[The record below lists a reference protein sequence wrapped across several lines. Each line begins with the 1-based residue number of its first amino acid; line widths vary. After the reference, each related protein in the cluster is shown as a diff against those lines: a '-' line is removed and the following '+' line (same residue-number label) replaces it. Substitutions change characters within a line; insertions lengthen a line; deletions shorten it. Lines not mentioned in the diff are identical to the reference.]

1 MKKVASAALLG
12 AVILSPAYAVE
23 ITSLKDKDVGIDFGI
38 QYRVMYNNSNIQS
51 NNQYDFFRQRLR
63 LNFDVK
69 TQAGVGGFFQLEYR
83 GGWGGSSPAFSDPR
97 DAYAV
102 NAFNRLQA
110 RGVRYGYLYFPAG
123 PGTVLAGILPA
134 NDQVDQML
142 FSADWDL
149 NVGGIAYAGKVGDF
163 DYRLAYVRLV
173 DGAFYRNKAVKDKDQ
188 HFFVLDLNSKF
199 GGVYAGIHYYGTYGK
214 LVNPNRK
221 NCVDPDHPSDP
232 NYYTDKCNP
241 GYILIYPT
249 ENPTAY
255 TLNQTW
261 IGPTLTYKLD
271 QVNLHAAVLANSG
284 KVGDTSNSGW
294 LARLEGSTKLG
305 PATLSLLG
313 VYSTGKDNKKGFQ
326 TVHSLL
332 GLKEPGKGTGGYWAY
347 TYIFTPHGPSDVN
360 DFRLEPGN
368 LGYGLTTVQAKV
380 DFPIT
385 EGLSAQGVVGTFR
398 SNKDMGGNGK
408 SLGTEAGVTL
418 AASVGKH
425 MTLEFGGAVASLG
438 NAGRAMYNQP
448 DPNNPVVTK
457 KSVNEIFSRLQLEF

>member
-1 MKKVASAALLG
+1 MKKVACVALLG

-23 ITSLKDKDVGIDFGI
+23 ITSLKDRSVGIDFGI

-51 NNQYDFFRQRLR
+51 DNQYDFFRQRLR

-69 TQAGVGGFFQLEYR
+69 TQAGVGGFLQLEYR
-83 GGWGGSSPAFSDPR
+83 GGWGGSSPDVSNPK

-149 NVGGIAYAGKVGDF
+149 NIGGIAYAGKVGDV

-173 DGAFYRNKAVKDKDQ
+173 EGAFYTNIPGIKDKDQ
-188 HFFVLDLNSKF
+188 YFLVLDLNSKL
-199 GGVYAGIHYYGTYGK
+199 GGLDAGIHYYGTYGK
-214 LVNPNRK
+214 ICDPNSSNYPN
-221 NCVDPDHPSDP
+221 NCTPSDF
-232 NYYTDKCNP
+232 
-241 GYILIYPT
+241 I
-249 ENPTAY
+249 

-261 IGPTLTYKLD
+261 AGPTLTYKLD
-271 QVNLHAAVLANSG
+271 QVNLHAVVLANSG
-284 KVGDTSNSGW
+284 KIANTSNSGW

-313 VYSTGKDNKKGFQ
+313 VYSTGKDNGNGFK

-332 GLKEPGKGTGGYWAY
+332 RTGGYWAY
-347 TYIFTPHGPSDVN
+347 TYIFTPQGPSDVN
-360 DFRLEPGN
+360 DFGLEPGN
-368 LGYGLTTVQAKV
+368 GGYGLTTVQAKV

-385 EGLSAQGVVGTFR
+385 EGLSVQGVLGTFR

-408 SLGTEAGVTL
+408 SLGTEGGVTL
-418 AASVGKH
+418 AANVGKH

-438 NAGRAMYNQP
+438 NAGKAIY
-448 DPNNPVVTK
+448 NNPSTK
-457 KSVNEIFSRLQLEF
+457 KSVNEILSRLQLEF

>member
-1 MKKVASAALLG
+1 MLPLNKLNKNFRRLKMKKVASVALLG

-38 QYRVMYNNSNIQS
+38 QYRVMYNNSDIKS
-51 NNQYDFFRQRLR
+51 SDHYDFFRQRLR

-83 GGWGGSSPAFSDPR
+83 GGWGGASPDKSDPR

-102 NAFNRLQA
+102 NASNRLQA

-142 FSADWDL
+142 FSADWDF
-149 NVGGIAYAGKVGDF
+149 NVGGIAYAGKVGDI

-173 DGAFYRNKAVKDKDQ
+173 EGAFYRNTAVKDKDQ
-188 HFFVLDLNSKF
+188 HFLVLDLNSKL
-199 GGVYAGIHYYGTYGK
+199 GGFDVGIHYYGTYGK
-214 LVNPNRK
+214 IALPIPNSNPPKCPSGGNYPD
-221 NCVDPDHPSDP
+221 NCQPSDF
-232 NYYTDKCNP
+232 N
-241 GYILIYPT
+241 
-249 ENPTAY
+249 

-261 IGPTLTYKLD
+261 VGPTLTYKLN
-271 QVNLHAAVLANSG
+271 QASLHAAVLANSG
-284 KVGDTSNSGW
+284 KNANNSNSGW
-294 LARLEGSTKLG
+294 LARFEGSTKLG

-313 VYSTGKDNKKGFQ
+313 VYSTGKNNGNGFQ
-326 TVHSLL
+326 TAHRI
-332 GLKEPGKGTGGYWAY
+332 LKTGGYWAY

-360 DFRLEPGN
+360 DFLLEPGN
-368 LGYGLTTVQAKV
+368 KGYGLTTVQAKV

-385 EGLSAQGVVGTFR
+385 EGLSAQGVIGTFR
-398 SNKDMGGNGK
+398 SNKDMGVNGK
-408 SLGTEAGVTL
+408 NLGTEVGATL
-418 AASVGKH
+418 AANVGKH

-438 NAGRAMYNQP
+438 NAGKAEYNG
-448 DPNNPVVTK
+448 K

>member
-1 MKKVASAALLG
+1 
-12 AVILSPAYAVE
+12 VE
-23 ITSLKDKDVGIDFGI
+23 ITSLKNKDVGIDFGI

-83 GGWGGSSPAFSDPR
+83 GGWGGSSPASDDPR
-97 DAYAV
+97 GAYAV

-149 NVGGIAYAGKVGDF
+149 NIGGIAYAGKVGDI

-173 DGAFYRNKAVKDKDQ
+173 EGAFYRNTAVKDKDQ
-188 HFFVLDLNSKF
+188 HFLVLDLNSKL
-199 GGVYAGIHYYGTYGK
+199 GGFDAGVHYYGTYGK
-214 LVNPNRK
+214 ICLAGNA
-221 NCVDPDHPSDP
+221 C
-232 NYYTDKCNP
+232 T
-241 GYILIYPT
+241 PT
-249 ENPTAY
+249 NFF

-261 IGPTLTYKLD
+261 VGPTLTYKLN
-271 QVNLHAAVLANSG
+271 QASLHAAVLANSG
-284 KVGDTSNSGW
+284 KNANNSNSGW

-313 VYSTGKDNKKGFQ
+313 VYSTGKDNGNGFQ
-326 TVHSLL
+326 TVHGLL
-332 GLKEPGKGTGGYWAY
+332 GTNGYWAY

-360 DFRLEPGN
+360 DFGLEPGN
-368 LGYGLTTVQAKV
+368 QGFGLTTVQTKV
-380 DFPIT
+380 DFPII
-385 EGLSAQGVVGTFR
+385 EGLSAQGVIGMFR

-418 AASVGKH
+418 AANVGKH
-425 MTLEFGGAVASLG
+425 MTLEFGGAVAFLG
-438 NAGRAMYNQP
+438 NAGKAMYNG
-448 DPNNPVVTK
+448 NTK
-457 KSVNEIFSRLQLEF
+457 KSANEIFSRLQLEF

>member
-69 TQAGVGGFFQLEYR
+69 TQAGVGGFLQIEYR
-83 GGWGGSSPAFSDPR
+83 GGWGGASPDKSDPR
-97 DAYAV
+97 EAYAV
-102 NAFNRLQA
+102 NAGNRLQA
-110 RGVRYGYLYFPAG
+110 RGIRYGYLYFPAG

-149 NVGGIAYAGKVGDF
+149 NIGGIAYAGKVGDI

-173 DGAFYRNKAVKDKDQ
+173 EGAFYRNTPGIKDKDQ
-188 HFFVLDLNSKF
+188 HFLVLDLNSKL
-199 GGVYAGIHYYGTYGK
+199 GGLDAGIHYYGTYGK
-214 LVNPNRK
+214 I
-221 NCVDPDHPSDP
+221 CDP
-232 NYYTDKCNP
+232 NSSN
-241 GYILIYPT
+241 YPNNCT
-249 ENPTAY
+249 TSDFI

-261 IGPTLTYKLD
+261 VGPTLTYKLD

-284 KVGDTSNSGW
+284 KIEGIGSNSGW

-313 VYSTGKDNKKGFQ
+313 VYSTGKNNGNGFY
-326 TVHSLL
+326 TVHSVL
-332 GLKEPGKGTGGYWAY
+332 GSKQPGKGTGGYWAY

-360 DFRLEPGN
+360 DFGLEPGN
-368 LGYGLTTVQAKV
+368 LGFGLTTVQAKI

-385 EGLSAQGVVGTFR
+385 KGLSAQGVVGTFR
-398 SNKDMGGNGK
+398 SNKDMIKNGINVGK
-408 SLGTEAGVTL
+408 SLGTEVGVTL
-418 AASVGKH
+418 AANVGKH

-438 NAGRAMYNQP
+438 NAGRAEYNGGA
-448 DPNNPVVTK
+448 K
-457 KSVNEIFSRLQLEF
+457 KSVNEMFARLQLEF

>member
-1 MKKVASAALLG
+1 
-12 AVILSPAYAVE
+12 
-23 ITSLKDKDVGIDFGI
+23 
-38 QYRVMYNNSNIQS
+38 MYNNSDIKS
-51 NNQYDFFRQRLR
+51 SDRYDFFRQRLR

-83 GGWGGSSPAFSDPR
+83 GGWGSASPDKSDPR

-102 NAFNRLQA
+102 NASNRLQA

-123 PGTVLAGILPA
+123 PGTVLTGILPA

-149 NVGGIAYAGKVGDF
+149 NIGGIAYAGKMRDV

-173 DGAFYRNKAVKDKDQ
+173 EGAFYRNTPGIKDKDQ
-188 HFFVLDLNSKF
+188 HFLVLDLNSKL
-199 GGVYAGIHYYGTYGK
+199 GGLDAGIHYYGTYGK
-214 LVNPNRK
+214 ICSPYDQNGNKNPHYPN
-221 NCVDPDHPSDP
+221 NCTPSDF
-232 NYYTDKCNP
+232 N
-241 GYILIYPT
+241 
-249 ENPTAY
+249 

-261 IGPTLTYKLD
+261 VGPTLTYKLN

-284 KVGDTSNSGW
+284 KNANNSNSGW

-313 VYSTGKDNKKGFQ
+313 VYSTGKNNGNGFK
-326 TVHSLL
+326 TVHGLL
-332 GLKEPGKGTGGYWAY
+332 GTNGYWAY

-360 DFRLEPGN
+360 DLGLEPGN
-368 LGYGLTTVQAKV
+368 QGFGLTTVQAKV
-380 DFPIT
+380 DFPII
-385 EGLSAQGVVGTFR
+385 EGLSAQGVIGTFR
-398 SNKDMGGNGK
+398 SNKDMGVNGK

-418 AASVGKH
+418 AANVGKH

-438 NAGRAMYNQP
+438 NAGNAMYNG
-448 DPNNPVVTK
+448 NTK

>member
-1 MKKVASAALLG
+1 MKGAAKAALLS
-12 AVILSPAYAVE
+12 AVLLSPAYAIE
-23 ITSLKDKDVGIDFGI
+23 LIKLDEKGYGIDFGI

-69 TQAGVGGFFQLEYR
+69 TEKGVGGFFQIEYR
-83 GGWGGSSPAFSDPR
+83 GGWGGASPDKSDPR

-102 NAFNRLQA
+102 NALNRLQA
-110 RGVRYGYLYFPAG
+110 RGIRYGYLYFPAG

-173 DGAFYRNKAVKDKDQ
+173 EGAFYRNTPGIKDKDQ
-188 HFFVLDLNSKF
+188 HFLVLDLNSKL
-199 GGVYAGIHYYGTYGK
+199 GGLNAGIHYYGTYGK
-214 LVNPNRK
+214 ICDPNSPNYPN
-221 NCVDPDHPSDP
+221 NCTPSDF
-232 NYYTDKCNP
+232 
-241 GYILIYPT
+241 I
-249 ENPTAY
+249 

-261 IGPTLTYKLD
+261 VGPTLTYKLD

-284 KVGDTSNSGW
+284 KIANTSNSGW

-313 VYSTGKDNKKGFQ
+313 VYSSGKNNGNGFK
-326 TVHSLL
+326 TVEGLL
-332 GLKEPGKGTGGYWAY
+332 GTGGYWAY

-360 DFRLEPGN
+360 DFGLEPGN
-368 LGYGLTTVQAKV
+368 RGYGLTTVQAKV

-385 EGLSAQGVVGTFR
+385 EGFSVQGVVGTFR
-398 SNKDMGGNGK
+398 SNKEMIDGNGNNVGK
-408 SLGTEAGVTL
+408 SLGTEAGVTFT
-418 AASVGKH
+418 AKMGKH
-425 MTLEFGGAVASLG
+425 MNLEFGGAVASLG
-438 NAGRAMYNQP
+438 DAGRAEYNAP
-448 DPNNPVVTK
+448 STK
-457 KSVNEIFSRLQLEF
+457 KSVNEMFARLQLEF

>member
-1 MKKVASAALLG
+1 MPPLINKNFRRLNMKKVASAAILG

-83 GGWGGSSPAFSDPR
+83 GGWGGASPDKSDPR

-149 NVGGIAYAGKVGDF
+149 NIGGIAYAGKVGDI

-173 DGAFYRNKAVKDKDQ
+173 EGAFYRNTAVKDKDQ
-188 HFFVLDLNSKF
+188 HFLVLDLNSKL
-199 GGVYAGIHYYGTYGK
+199 GGLNAGIHYYGTYGK
-214 LVNPNRK
+214 ICQKGNSCNA
-221 NCVDPDHPSDP
+221 SDF
-232 NYYTDKCNP
+232 
-241 GYILIYPT
+241 
-249 ENPTAY
+249 Y

-284 KVGDTSNSGW
+284 KKANTSNSGW

-313 VYSTGKDNKKGFQ
+313 VYSTGKDNGNGFK

-332 GLKEPGKGTGGYWAY
+332 KTGGYWAY

-360 DFRLEPGN
+360 DFGLEPGN
-368 LGYGLTTVQAKV
+368 KGYGLTTVQAKV

-385 EGLSAQGVVGTFR
+385 EGLSVQGVVGTFR

-448 DPNNPVVTK
+448 DSNTVVTK

>member
-142 FSADWDL
+142 FSADWDF
-149 NVGGIAYAGKVGDF
+149 NIGGIAYAGKVGDI

-173 DGAFYRNKAVKDKDQ
+173 EGAFYRNTAVKDKDQ
-188 HFFVLDLNSKF
+188 HFLVLDLNSKF
-199 GGVYAGIHYYGTYGK
+199 GGLNAGIHYYGTYGK
-214 LVNPNRK
+214 ICDPNSSDYPN
-221 NCVDPDHPSDP
+221 NCTPSDF
-232 NYYTDKCNP
+232 
-241 GYILIYPT
+241 I
-249 ENPTAY
+249 

-261 IGPTLTYKLD
+261 VGPTLTYKLD

-284 KVGDTSNSGW
+284 KIANTSNSGW

-313 VYSTGKDNKKGFQ
+313 VYSTGKDNGNGFQ
-326 TVHSLL
+326 TVHNLL
-332 GLKEPGKGTGGYWAY
+332 KTGGYWAY

-368 LGYGLTTVQAKV
+368 RGYGLTTVQAKV

-385 EGLSAQGVVGTFR
+385 EGLSVQGVVGTFR
-398 SNKDMGGNGK
+398 SNKDMAGNGK
-408 SLGTEAGVTL
+408 SLGTEGGVTL
-418 AASVGKH
+418 AANVGKH

-438 NAGRAMYNQP
+438 NAGKVIY
-448 DPNNPVVTK
+448 NNPSTK

>member
-149 NVGGIAYAGKVGDF
+149 NIGGIAYAGKVGDV

-173 DGAFYRNKAVKDKDQ
+173 EGAFYRNTPGINDKDQ

-214 LVNPNRK
+214 ICDPNSP
-221 NCVDPDHPSDP
+221 NYPNHCTPSDF
-232 NYYTDKCNP
+232 
-241 GYILIYPT
+241 
-249 ENPTAY
+249 Y

-261 IGPTLTYKLD
+261 VGPTLTYKLD

-284 KVGDTSNSGW
+284 KIANTSNSGW

-313 VYSTGKDNKKGFQ
+313 VYSTGKDNGNGFK
-326 TVHSLL
+326 TVHGLL
-332 GLKEPGKGTGGYWAY
+332 GTDGYWAY
-347 TYIFTPHGPSDVN
+347 TYIFTPYGPSDVN
-360 DFRLEPGN
+360 NFGLEPSN
-368 LGYGLTTVQAKV
+368 KGYGLTTVQAKV

-385 EGLSAQGVVGTFR
+385 EGLSAQGVIGTFR
-398 SNKDMGGNGK
+398 SNKDMGVNGK
-408 SLGTEAGVTL
+408 SLGTEGGVTL
-418 AASVGKH
+418 AANVGKH

-438 NAGRAMYNQP
+438 NAGKAIY
-448 DPNNPVVTK
+448 NNPSTK
-457 KSVNEIFSRLQLEF
+457 KSINEIFSRLQLEF

>member
-1 MKKVASAALLG
+1 
-12 AVILSPAYAVE
+12 
-23 ITSLKDKDVGIDFGI
+23 
-38 QYRVMYNNSNIQS
+38 MYNNSNIQS

-142 FSADWDL
+142 FSADRDL
-149 NVGGIAYAGKVGDF
+149 NIGGIAYTGKVGDI

-173 DGAFYRNKAVKDKDQ
+173 EGAFYRNTAVKDKDQ
-188 HFFVLDLNSKF
+188 HFLVLDLNSKF

-214 LVNPNRK
+214 I
-221 NCVDPDHPSDP
+221 VDVQRGLPCIDSNGNGTCDAGE
-232 NYYTDKCNP
+232 T
-241 GYILIYPT
+241 LIVPT
-249 ENPTAY
+249 ETHTPI

-261 IGPTLTYKLD
+261 VGPTLTYKLD

-284 KVGDTSNSGW
+284 KIANTSNSGW

-313 VYSTGKDNKKGFQ
+313 VYSTGKDN
-326 TVHSLL
+326 
-332 GLKEPGKGTGGYWAY
+332 
-347 TYIFTPHGPSDVN
+347 
-360 DFRLEPGN
+360 
-368 LGYGLTTVQAKV
+368 
-380 DFPIT
+380 
-385 EGLSAQGVVGTFR
+385 
-398 SNKDMGGNGK
+398 GNGFK
-408 SLGTEAGVTL
+408 RYT
-418 AASVGKH
+418 
-425 MTLEFGGAVASLG
+425 
-438 NAGRAMYNQP
+438 
-448 DPNNPVVTK
+448 
-457 KSVNEIFSRLQLEF
+457 IF

>member
-1 MKKVASAALLG
+1 
-12 AVILSPAYAVE
+12 
-23 ITSLKDKDVGIDFGI
+23 
-38 QYRVMYNNSNIQS
+38 MYNNSDIQS
-51 NNQYDFFRQRLR
+51 SDHYDFFRQRLR

-83 GGWGGSSPAFSDPR
+83 GGWGGASPNESNPK

-149 NVGGIAYAGKVGDF
+149 NIGGIAYAGKVGDI

-173 DGAFYRNKAVKDKDQ
+173 EGAFYRNKAAKDKDQ
-188 HFFVLDLNSKF
+188 HFLVLDLNSKL
-199 GGVYAGIHYYGTYGK
+199 GGFDAGIHYYGTYGK
-214 LVNPNRK
+214 ICDPNSSNYPN
-221 NCVDPDHPSDP
+221 NCTPSDF
-232 NYYTDKCNP
+232 K
-241 GYILIYPT
+241 
-249 ENPTAY
+249 

-261 IGPTLTYKLD
+261 VGPTLTYKLN
-271 QVNLHAAVLANSG
+271 QVNLHTAVLANSG
-284 KVGDTSNSGW
+284 KNANTSNSGW

-313 VYSTGKDNKKGFQ
+313 VYSTGKNNGNGFQ
-326 TVHSLL
+326 TVHGLL
-332 GLKEPGKGTGGYWAY
+332 GTNGYWAY

-360 DFRLEPGN
+360 DLGLEPGN
-368 LGYGLTTVQAKV
+368 KGYGLTTVQAKV

-385 EGLSAQGVVGTFR
+385 EGLSAQGVIGTFR
-398 SNKDMGGNGK
+398 SNKDMKVNGK

-418 AASVGKH
+418 ATNVGKH

-438 NAGRAMYNQP
+438 NAGKAEYNG
-448 DPNNPVVTK
+448 K